1 MTTTVT
7 DTPVRTLLGD
17 PRVARA
23 IELVWQEAAL
33 LDAKDY
39 EGWEK
44 LYAEDARYVIPI
56 DPDTEDFESSLNM
69 VYDDAR
75 MRRMRVTRMVEGYA
89 ISAVDAARTART
101 VSRFTV
107 QEVTD
112 EKVVLRAAQ
121 IVVSFKRGAHN
132 MLGADI
138 HYEIRLGDEDEHIV
152 LKVVRLLNSDAA
164 VNASGYL
171 L

>member
-7 DTPVRTLLGD
+7 ENALRRQLSD
-17 PRVARA
+17 PRVNRA
-23 IELVWQEAAL
+23 IELVWQEAQL

-39 EGWEK
+39 ESWEK
-44 LYAEDARYVIPI
+44 LYAPDGRYVIPI
-56 DPDTEDFESSLNM
+56 DPDTQDFESTLNM

-101 VSRFTV
+101 VSRFPV
-107 QEVTD
+107 AEVTD
-112 EKVVLRAAQ
+112 EKVVLNAAQ
-121 IVVSFKRGAHN
+121 ILVGFKRGTHSV
-132 MLGADI
+132 LGADV
-138 HYEIRLGDEDEHIV
+138 HYEIRLGEEQDLIV
-152 LKVVRLLNSDAA
+152 LKVIRLLNSDSS